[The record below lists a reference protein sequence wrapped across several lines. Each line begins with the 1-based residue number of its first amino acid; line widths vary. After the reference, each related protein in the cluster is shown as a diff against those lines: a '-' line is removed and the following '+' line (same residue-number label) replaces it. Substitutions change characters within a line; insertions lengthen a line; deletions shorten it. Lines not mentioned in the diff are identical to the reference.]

1 MEHIGIVEQEPVMLF
16 ESVKDNIIIRGDETS
31 FCYTGLNSYNNVKIT
46 NANNLSGGEKQKIA
60 IVRQC
65 IEKFD
70 VLMLDEPSSMLDRR
84 IKVQLIHLLQNM
96 KKNKIIFIISHDIDI
111 IKTCDFCINLE
122 EDMPRGKEL

>member
-31 FCYTGLNSYNNVKIT
+31 FCYTGLNSYDNVKIT

-65 IEKFD
+65 LEKFD

-111 IKTCDFCINLE
+111 ISVC
-122 EDMPRGKEL
+122 